1 MENEGKIK
9 TFQSH
14 KLIKLATN
22 RLSMKEILK
31 DELQTE
37 SSIIKEAVRET
48 RKTLQLN
55 ENRSKR
61 VTLGRTFVTLNTLEK
76 KKRWKL
82 IS

>member
-1 MENEGKIK
+1 MRVKIK

-37 SSIIKEAVRET
+37 GSIIKEAVRET

-55 ENRSKR
+55 ENRSKP
-61 VTLGRTFVTLNTLEK
+61 VTLGRTFVTLNTL
-76 KKRWKL
+76 KRRNAGN
-82 IS
+82 